1 MPKANSLPTKL
12 GGSKKIWLLNKIKL
26 HGRKENNYSI
36 ERHCELTPFQY
47 YSQEYLRSLPNQL
60 LDQQS
65 HFVEYVF
72 CEFLHLGIS
81 QLGWADLLIWYL
93 FLYKT
98 ICFVQKKVPDEQIS
112 PT

>member
-1 MPKANSLPTKL
+1 MAAQQNQIKL
-12 GGSKKIWLLNKIKL
+12 GK
-26 HGRKENNYSI
+26 RKNYSI
-36 ERHCELTPFQY
+36 ERYCELTPFQY

-81 QLGWADLLIWYL
+81 QLDWDDLLIWYL

-98 ICFVQKKVPDEQIS
+98 ICFVQKRYQMSKSAQFVLC
-112 PT
+112 